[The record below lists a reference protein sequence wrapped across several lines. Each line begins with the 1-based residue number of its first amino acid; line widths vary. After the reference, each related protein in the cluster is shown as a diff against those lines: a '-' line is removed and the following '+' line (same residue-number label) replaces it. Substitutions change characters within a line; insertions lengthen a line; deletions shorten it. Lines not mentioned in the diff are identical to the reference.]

1 MSGLARRRAVAV
13 LSLAGV
19 FLSAYL
25 VLHRMGFYGGGLLC
39 GAGGGCD
46 LVQASRWAV
55 FLGIPV
61 AGWGLGWYASV
72 FLASLVTAHERFADA
87 RWPDRT
93 LLVLA
98 TGGLA
103 FTAYL
108 TGLELFVIGAICRWC
123 VASALLVLAIFAL
136 TLPWGG
142 RSPER
147 VQAPDPGRAP
157 DRDQAAVQNP
167 SSASPSAEAR
177 SLSKARFRI

>member
-1 MSGLARRRAVAV
+1 MSRLARRRAVAV

-25 VLHRMGFYGGGLLC
+25 VLHRVGFYGGGLLC

-61 AGWGLGWYASV
+61 AGWGLGWYAAV
-72 FLASLVTAHERFADA
+72 FLVSLLGTHGRFTEAG
-87 RWPDRT
+87 WPGR
-93 LLVLA
+93 LLRILA
-98 TGGLA
+98 VGGLA

-108 TGLELFVIGAICRWC
+108 TWLEVFVIGAICRWC
-123 VASALLVLAIFAL
+123 VASAVLVLGIFAL
-136 TLPWGG
+136 ALPWGG
-142 RSPER
+142 GSRDR
-147 VQAPDPGRAP
+147 AAVQNPSSGS
-157 DRDQAAVQNP
+157 RDQAAVQNP

>member
-1 MSGLARRRAVAV
+1 MSRLTRRRAVAV

-25 VLHRMGFYGGGLLC
+25 VLHRVGFYGGGLLC

-55 FLGIPV
+55 FLGFPV
-61 AGWGLGWYASV
+61 AGWGLGWYAAV
-72 FLASLVTAHERFADA
+72 FAVALLGAHGRLADA
-87 RWPDRT
+87 DWPDRT

-98 TGGLA
+98 GGGLA

-108 TGLELFVIGAICRWC
+108 TWLEIFAIGAICRWC
-123 VASALLVLAIFAL
+123 VGSAVLVVAIFVL
-136 TLPWGG
+136 TLPWG
-142 RSPER
+142 
-147 VQAPDPGRAP
+147 RASGN
-157 DRDQAAVQNP
+157 QAAVQNP
-167 SSASPSAEAR
+167 SKASPSADAR